1 MRADVSPET
10 KLNNNQSSCNYK
22 SFGGSPQ
29 LTDNTPPEDFTC
41 DWQREHDE
49 DTVASQVFIKGVLL
63 SDHER
68 CTALGQKVLR
78 DGGSSV
84 DAAVVA
90 TLCLGVVNPHV
101 SGIGGGG
108 LMLVHDIHKKETRVI
123 NFQETAPYALKEEML
138 HSDLELKPG
147 LQVGVP
153 GMFRGLHQAHKLYG
167 RMSWE
172 DVVTRAADVA
182 REGFNVSR
190 GLAEAIV
197 TVKDEKLSGHFRS
210 MFFPGGRAL
219 LPGSFVKIPRLAEVM
234 EAGLSDFYNGSLSQE
249 IVDEVRAHGGVL
261 SREDIS
267 NYSAEVGPPLEGL
280 YREFKVQV
288 PPPPS
293 VGAALISALNILEGR
308 HVTES
313 NRTADD
319 AYHWIAESLKAAL
332 AMASGLGDPVYDSS
346 VTQLVSE
353 MLSKSHANV
362 LRQMMSDSHAA
373 PPEHYST
380 LHSLQG
386 EKVAGQV
393 VVMGPDDLTVSVA
406 SSLSRPF
413 GSRIIT
419 PSGVLLNSHI
429 LGFSWPNK
437 TQGPLQTN
445 RRNSVQPGKRP
456 LSCLMPVL
464 VVPAWH
470 TCGTFMA
477 LSNSDGDHSLSGIAQ
492 VLIKALPFHT
502 KINSSLFPGRLHPW
516 LQPNTLLVDSAFP
529 QEDVQALH
537 VKGHIVQRVTTL
549 SVVHAIQRENDI
561 IKAIEDL
568 HSSDSFI

>member
-1 MRADVSPET
+1 GFTQCNFPAA
-10 KLNNNQSSCNYK
+10 SCT
-22 SFGGSPQ
+22 FI
-29 LTDNTPPEDFTC
+29 LTTVVTLFLIIS
-41 DWQREHDE
+41 
-49 DTVASQVFIKGVLL
+49 VASQVFIKGVLL

-437 TQGPLQTN
+437 TQGP
-445 RRNSVQPGKRP
+445 NSVQPGKRP

-492 VLIKALPFHT
+492 VWLTLY
-502 KINSSLFPGRLHPW
+502 SLFPGRLHPW

-561 IKAIEDL
+561 IKSYKNTATAAVTINCRK
-568 HSSDSFI
+568 